1 MFDIETRLLELTRK
15 QELWSVADLE
25 RLLIADDLK
34 VRLEN
39 LHERRMLTLSN
50 WAIEQSPLQRIL
62 LAEDLIICGCDPQKV
77 ARILGWQEFEN
88 FVRLAFEESGFRA
101 LKHLIIKLGLRTRCE
116 IDVLAWNQSLTLAI
130 DCKHWV
136 KGGMSQP
143 RLRKAAEAQA
153 KRVTALARR
162 PEILCRSG
170 LEDLEKRSI
179 MPILLGLRESET
191 RESNGVPIVPISKL
205 ADFLSE
211 LSPFET
217 AFRLI
222 PVRSDGQTRLGHA
235 GILT

>member
-1 MFDIETRLLELTRK
+1 MTE
-15 QELWSVADLE
+15 DL
-25 RLLIADDLK
+25 RVK
-34 VRLEN
+34 LEN
-39 LHERRMLTLSN
+39 LYEKRRLTLSN

-170 LEDLEKRSI
+170 LEDVEKRSI
-179 MPILLGLRESET
+179 MPILFVLRESET
-191 RESNGVPIVPISKL
+191 RELNGVPIVPISKL

-222 PVRSDGQTRLGHA
+222 PVRSDGQTRLGRS